1 MPLNPADDA
10 FAESLRRALPDDR
23 LRRAE
28 PRYLEEPRGRWA
40 GGSGW
45 VALPRSADEV
55 STLIRAADVVVVRF
69 GDQYRQWNAAFDAGF
84 ATACDKLLIVLHP
97 PDLQHAL
104 KEVDAAALA
113 VASEPEQVVEILR
126 YAISK

>member
-55 STLIRAADVVVVRF
+55 STLIRAAEDRD
-69 GDQYRQWNAAFDAGF
+69 G
-84 ATACDKLLIVLHP
+84 LLRI
-97 PDLQHAL
+97 D
-104 KEVDAAALA
+104 
-113 VASEPEQVVEILR
+113 PEHDSSDER
-126 YAISK
+126 D